1 MSKINDTNSNNTTT
15 DSEHSQELQEHY
27 SEALEE
33 KQEKSLKGTPKESQK
48 QQEKKKKS
56 DKNPKTSKNP
66 EGETEEDFLYGS
78 HIQNED
84 DDFEEEELD
93 DFGNVIGYRSKNSG
107 SVGGRKRMLKKG
119 KTSDGLIND
128 YLDDEHEE
136 RLKRK
141 RVKRADGRK
150 HIDDDDDDE
159 DDLEANISFSNQS
172 DDDDDNQ
179 DNQNDE
185 TINQYSA
192 MEKGDIQESSGSFS
206 DNKQDYM
213 NFLSDF
219 THNIATLNPDDLAQQ
234 KAMTQDIIMQMFNQ
248 FIEGM
253 KQFDKDTKQHHVF
266 GRGARLTQEILRNLK
281 ANDMVSAQMLI
292 EKIIVK
298 K

>member
-33 KQEKSLKGTPKESQK
+33 KQEDSLKGTPKESQK
-48 QQEKKKKS
+48 KQEKKKKA

-66 EGETEEDFLYGS
+66 EGETEEDFLYET

-84 DDFEEEELD
+84 DDLEEEELD

-107 SVGGRKRMLKKG
+107 SAGGRKRMLKKG
-119 KTSDGLIND
+119 KTSDGLINSD
-128 YLDDEHEE
+128 LDDEHEE

-141 RVKRADGRK
+141 KTKRADGRK

-159 DDLEANISFSNQS
+159 DDLETNINFSNQS
-172 DDDDDNQ
+172 DDDDDD

-192 MEKGDIQESSGSFS
+192 MEKGNLQESSGSFS

-219 THNIATLNPDDLAQQ
+219 IHNIATLNPADLAQQ

-253 KQFDKDTKQHHVF
+253 QQFDKDTKQHHVF